1 MKEWHYASARSTAA
15 ALASG
20 ELSSEKLTQSLLD
33 RIQSLNGP
41 LNAVVATAEDA
52 LEQARAA
59 DQALARGEPRGPL
72 HGLPMTLKDVWE
84 VTGLACTAGAPAL
97 AEYRPRRHADVVQC
111 LVDAGAIILGKTN
124 VPLYASDTQTY
135 NRVYGTTS
143 NPHNHSRTP
152 GGSSGGAAAALA
164 AGFTHL
170 EMGSDVGGSI
180 RTPAHF
186 CGVYGHKPSR
196 DIVSLRGHIP
206 GPPGAL
212 TQPDLAEGGPMARS
226 ADDLAFLLEI
236 VARPRP
242 HEGPQ
247 WQIALPP
254 CRLDALSQ
262 VRVATR
268 FSDSHSPIAD
278 DIAQCY
284 QTLAGELEARGAM
297 ISHCQEPLLDHET
310 VLPLYYTMLGSL
322 IGTGL
327 KPKQRRAMRRN
338 LNMMKLFRR
347 WLTLTHGIEHYAE
360 GINQSFLE
368 WLTHHEQREKL
379 RAAVV
384 EKVFS
389 GADVL
394 LTPVA
399 PVTAIE
405 HDHSNPMFRR
415 TIRVNGQPRPYTDKM
430 NWIGLAT
437 LLGLP
442 ATSAPVGVDSQGL
455 PVNVQIIGA
464 PGQDLTTIG
473 FAHLLEQAGLS
484 AFRVPQGY

>member
-1 MKEWHYASARSTAA
+1 MKEWHYESARKTAA

-20 ELSSEKLTQSLLD
+20 ELSSERLTRSLLQ
-33 RIQSLNGP
+33 RIEVLNGP
-41 LNAVVATAEDA
+41 INAVVATAEDA

-72 HGLPMTLKDVWE
+72 HGLPLTLKDVWE
-84 VTGLACTAGAPAL
+84 VTGMSCTAGAPAL
-97 AEYRPRRHADVVQC
+97 KDYVPRRHADGVQR

-135 NRVYGTTS
+135 NRVYGVTR
-143 NPHNHSRTP
+143 NPHDPARTP
-152 GGSSGGAAAALA
+152 GGSSGGSAAALA
-164 AGFTHL
+164 AGFTPL

-206 GPPGAL
+206 GPPGTL
-212 TQPDLAEGGPMARS
+212 SQPDLAEGGPMARS
-226 ADDLAFLLEI
+226 ADDLAFMLEI
-236 VARPRP
+236 VAAPRP

-247 WQIALPP
+247 WQLALPP
-254 CRLDALSQ
+254 CHLSDLSQ

-268 FSDSHSPIAD
+268 FRDPLTPIAN
-278 DIAQCY
+278 DISERY
-284 QTLAGELEARGAM
+284 QTLAGELEARGALV
-297 ISHCQEPLLDHET
+297 SHCQEPLLDHESL
-310 VLPLYYTMLGSL
+310 LPLYYNLLGSL

-327 KPKQRRAMRRN
+327 KTKQRRQMRRN
-338 LNMMKLFRR
+338 LSLMKLFRK
-347 WLTLTHGIEHYAE
+347 WLTLTHGIDQYAE
-360 GINQSFLE
+360 GINQSNLA
-368 WLTHHEQREKL
+368 WLSKHEQREKL
-379 RAAVV
+379 RASLV
-384 EKVFS
+384 EKVFA

-399 PVTAIE
+399 PVTAIK
-405 HDHSNPMFRR
+405 HDHSMPMFRR
-415 TIRVNGQPRPYTDKM
+415 TITVNGQSRPYTDKM
-430 NWIGLAT
+430 NWIALAT

-442 ATSAPVGVDSQGL
+442 ATSAPIGVDDQGL

-484 AFRVPQGY
+484 RFRVPKGY